1 MKILDRY
8 VLVSFIQKLVYA
20 TVAAT
25 IIFLVV
31 DAVEHIDTFV
41 DHQTSMSQIIRYYYL
56 FLPYIAYLIYPVAA
70 LLATLF
76 TVGGLTMTNELVAIK
91 VSGVSFSRILLLL
104 LLATG
109 IGAFGTYVLG
119 ETLIPSANRQRED
132 LYRYDIKKMPRENR
146 AKHGRIYVQVGK
158 NKQLYIDRYKPLSK
172 EAIGIQLIERDG
184 GRIIRR
190 VDAEK
195 MIWLDN
201 KWYFQGAAERVF
213 SDSGKVNWRYDITES
228 ISGRGLHPDEFERV
242 KTKPEELNREEL
254 LEFIKR
260 IRKSGGKT
268 LKWETEAYSKVAQP
282 VAAIIIVLFGAPMA
296 SIRRRGG
303 TALGFGLSLFVCFVY
318 FGIIQIG
325 KVFGY
330 NGTIDPWL
338 GAWIGNL
345 FFGMIGLILLAKTV
359 K

>member
-1 MKILDRY
+1 
-8 VLVSFIQKLVYA
+8 
-20 TVAAT
+20 VAQA
-25 IIFLVV
+25 
-31 DAVEHIDTFV
+31 AK
-41 DHQTSMSQIIRYYYL
+41 YYYL
-56 FLPYIAYLIYPVAA
+56 YLPYIAYLIYPVAA

-76 TVGGLTMTNELVAIK
+76 TVGGLTVTNELVAIK
-91 VSGVSFSRILLLL
+91 VSGVSFSRVLSLLLL
-104 LLATG
+104 TTS

-132 LYRYDIKKMPRENR
+132 LYRYEIKRMPRENR

-158 NKQLYIDRYKPLSK
+158 NRQLYINRYKPQTR
-172 EAIGIQLIERDG
+172 EAIGIQLIERDK
-184 GRIIRR
+184 GRVIRR

-201 KWYFQGAAERVF
+201 EWYFQGAQERIF
-213 SDSGKVNWRYDITES
+213 SDSSHVVWNWNVEEK
-228 ISGRGLHPDEFERV
+228 ISGRGLHPEEFERV

-254 LEFIKR
+254 LEFIQR
-260 IRKSGGKT
+260 IRNSGGKT
-268 LKWETEAYSKVAQP
+268 LKWETEAFSKVAQP
-282 VAAIIIVLFGAPMA
+282 VAAVIIVLFGAPMA

-303 TALGFGLSLFVCFVY
+303 TALGFGLSLFICFVY

-338 GAWIGNL
+338 GAWIGNI
-345 FFGMIGLILLAKTV
+345 FFGIVGFYLILKTV